1 MKLKWI
7 KIVVCFHNHQ
17 SVLHLHFHILNTIG
31 LPSLPWDIWQFV
43 CRRKE
48 WLLML
53 YLWHYWLFIIHRRS
67 LHKVLPDSIY
77 GIEFLVCHSI
87 QGFFA
92 FLSTLITVFCWRI
105 AGFVFCLGRKH
116 KSNTQVVCMLIAKGS
131 LRTIFCRT
139 WVELVP
145 HLLILKVDLLRAIIM
160 FERVTEGTAHRF
172 LSACY
177 GRLIHFVLVQT
188 VFDT

>member
-1 MKLKWI
+1 MPFNPRLLRISFYSYHCILLKN
-7 KIVVCFHNHQ
+7 C
-17 SVLHLHFHILNTIG
+17 
-31 LPSLPWDIWQFV
+31 
-43 CRRKE
+43 
-48 WLLML
+48 
-53 YLWHYWLFIIHRRS
+53 
-67 LHKVLPDSIY
+67 
-77 GIEFLVCHSI
+77 
-87 QGFFA
+87 
-92 FLSTLITVFCWRI
+92 
-105 AGFVFCLGRKH
+105 GFVFCLGRKH

-139 WVELVP
+139 CVELVP
-145 HLLILKVDLLRAIIM
+145 HLLILKVDLLRTFIM